1 MSKSLS
7 LIRNKMVMAGA
18 ALLLTASMML
28 LPGMNVVK
36 ADSPVNATVTI
47 KTTVMDG
54 ANGSTIVNA
63 EPVTITTPNPT
74 LKDAIEAASVATGV
88 DVTIESTG
96 WGYYVSAVEVDGHS
110 STNKFFGANGAASSD
125 AIAGGNDYF
134 YNSDIAG
141 ITAPAFINTL
151 YGTSNFWTNTVAT
164 TNYLTEKDYNYNS
177 GWMVELNNDNYAN
190 WGIDTALT
198 NNDNIELDFTMFG
211 SADLGGTAYVLG
223 TTATSPS
230 SGPWVAVSPFNL

>member
-54 ANGSTIVNA
+54 GTLINA
-63 EPVTITTPNPT
+63 QPVTITTANPT
-74 LKDAIEAASVATGV
+74 LKDAIEAASAATGV

-110 STNKFFGANGAASSD
+110 SSNKFFGANGTASTDTIASQD
-125 AIAGGNDYF
+125 AYAFKD
-134 YNSDIAG
+134 DVDG

-230 SGPWVAVSPFNL
+230 SGPWVAVSPF

>member
-1 MSKSLS
+1 MS

-54 ANGSTIVNA
+54 GTLINA
-63 EPVTITTPNPT
+63 QPVTITKANPT
-74 LKDAIEAASVATGV
+74 LKDAIEAASAATGV

-110 STNKFFGANGAASSD
+110 STNKFFDEDGTASYD
-125 AIAGGNDYF
+125 AISPLNLDYTF
-134 YNSDIAG
+134 KSNVDA
-141 ITAPAFINTL
+141 ITAPSFINTL
-151 YGTSNFWTNTVAT
+151 YGTSHFWTNTVTT

-190 WGIDTALT
+190 YGIGTALT
-198 NNDNIELDFTMFG
+198 NGDNIELDFTMFG
-211 SADLGGTAYVLG
+211 SADLGGTAYVLD

-230 SGPWVAVSPFNL
+230 SGPWVAVSAF